1 MKVNFSI
8 SPRILAHLGEDLIKN
23 ESIALFELIKNSYD
37 ACARHCI
44 VDFNFQNGKL
54 QSLTIEDD
62 GVGMSMKILKTVWLV
77 VGTDNKKKK
86 LEPNECGRIPLGE
99 KGIGRLSIHKLGNK
113 IKLISK
119 AENSKEV
126 ELRIDWN
133 SLYSAK
139 NITDFSIDIEE
150 NPTSKTFKK
159 STGTKII
166 IEDLKADW
174 DRRQLREVHRNITSL
189 NSPFI
194 ENNNNYNDAFSVLAQ
209 SNTNVFEGLPD
220 FDDIKKNAL
229 YFGHCKMRGG
239 EIIEF
244 KYEFKPWSNL
254 ERVDS
259 GRTIKLKDLPEED
272 KNIKKWDAETRKFE
286 KIDLDESKVG
296 TIEFDIVI
304 FDTDAQIFS
313 YVNTEKTSL
322 RTYLREN
329 GGVRVYRDGVRVYNY
344 GERDNDWL
352 GIDLKR
358 VHRVG
363 GNVSNNIVIGSVKI
377 KRDSS
382 TGLVEKTNREGFI
395 ENEYYFDFVEA
406 VNYALSLIV
415 RQRNIDKALLA
426 TLYKKHRSIE
436 PVLSDLNEVMTLVE
450 EKVDNKDGTKDEI
463 LKYLYRVNDQY
474 KEVKEVLIKSANAGL
489 NLGIVIHELDKLIS
503 ELSGCIERNEKNK
516 AVRISLSLEKI
527 IQGYSAM
534 LKKSD
539 IRLHPLSEI
548 VSIALSNYEFRFID
562 HSISVISNWKDS
574 KLEAYLA
581 KAESISVV
589 TNLLDNAIFWLSYAR
604 KSQRYISVYITDQ
617 IKGYNS
623 IVVSDNGPGFN
634 LPLDVAVEPFQTGKP
649 HNIGSGLGLHIARE
663 MMSAM
668 NGKLLLIADEN
679 DIDFPKPVRENKVNK
694 AIIVLCFP
702 KEKK

>member
-8 SPRILAHLGEDLIKN
+8 SPRILSHLGEDLIKN

-37 ACARHCI
+37 ACAKHCI

-54 QSLTIEDD
+54 RSLTIEDD
-62 GVGMSMKILKTVWLV
+62 GFGMSSKIIETVWLV

-86 LEPNECGRIPLGE
+86 LEPNQCGRIPLGE

-113 IKLISK
+113 ITLISK
-119 AENSKEV
+119 TAGSSEI
-126 ELRIDWN
+126 ELSIDWN
-133 SLYSAK
+133 KLSNAK
-139 NITDFSIDIEE
+139 DINDFPIELIE
-150 NPTSKTFKK
+150 NVKPKTFLN

-166 IEDLKADW
+166 VEDLKTDW

-189 NSPFI
+189 NSPFSDG
-194 ENNNNYNDAFSVLAQ
+194 NDTFRVLAK

-220 FDDIKKNAL
+220 FEDIKNNAL
-229 YFGHCKMRGG
+229 YFGHCKMHGG
-239 EIIEF
+239 EIVEF
-244 KYEFKPWSNL
+244 KYEFKPWSSL
-254 ERVDS
+254 DRVDS
-259 GRTIKLKDLPEED
+259 GRKVELKDLLEED
-272 KNIKKWDAETRKFE
+272 KIIKKWNSETRKFE
-286 KIDLDESKVG
+286 DIDLDESKVG
-296 TIEFDIVI
+296 TIEFDIII

-313 YVNTEKTSL
+313 YVNTEKKAL
-322 RTYLREN
+322 KDYLREN

-395 ENEYYFDFVEA
+395 ENEHYFDFVEA

-415 RQRNIDKALLA
+415 RERNTDKTLLT
-426 TLYKKHRSIE
+426 TLYKKHRSVE

-450 EKVDNKDGTKDEI
+450 ERVDDKEIKDEI

-489 NLGIVIHELDKLIS
+489 NLGIVIHELDKLIA
-503 ELSGCIERNEKNK
+503 ELTGCIERNDKEK
-516 AVRISLSLEKI
+516 AIRISLSLEKI
-527 IQGYSAM
+527 IRGYSAM

-539 IRLHPLSEI
+539 IRLHSLSEI
-548 VSIALSNYEFRFID
+548 VSIALDNYEFRFLD
-562 HSISVISNWKDS
+562 HSINIISNWKNS
-574 KLEAYLA
+574 SLEAYLA

-604 KSQRYISVYITDQ
+604 KSDRYISVFITEQ

-623 IVVSDNGPGFN
+623 IVVSDNGPGFS

-649 HNIGSGLGLHIARE
+649 HNIGSGLGLHVAKE
-663 MMSAM
+663 MMIAM
-668 NGKLLLIADEN
+668 KGKLLLISDEN
-679 DIDFPKPVRENKVNK
+679 EIDFPKPIKDNKVNK
-694 AIIVLCFP
+694 AIVALCFP
-702 KEKK
+702 KEKQ

>member
-8 SPRILAHLGEDLIKN
+8 SPRILSHLGEDLIKN

-37 ACARHCI
+37 ACAKHCI

-54 QSLTIEDD
+54 KSLTIEDD
-62 GVGMSMKILKTVWLV
+62 GFGMSKDIIETVWLV
-77 VGTDNKKKK
+77 VGTDNKKKN
-86 LEPNECGRIPLGE
+86 LEPNQCGRIPLGE

-113 IKLISK
+113 ITIISK
-119 AENSKEV
+119 AKESNEIELSIDWSKLYTAKDINDFPIDLIENSQ
-126 ELRIDWN
+126 
-133 SLYSAK
+133 
-139 NITDFSIDIEE
+139 
-150 NPTSKTFKK
+150 SKTFLN

-166 IEDLKADW
+166 IENLKTDW

-189 NSPFI
+189 NSPFS
-194 ENNNNYNDAFSVLAQ
+194 EGNDAFSVLAT
-209 SNTNVFEGLPD
+209 SNTSVFEGLPD
-220 FDDIKKNAL
+220 FEDIKSNAL

-239 EIIEF
+239 EIVEF
-244 KYEFKPWSNL
+244 KYDFKPWNSL
-254 ERVDS
+254 DRVDS
-259 GRTIKLKDLPEED
+259 GRKVELKDLLEED
-272 KNIKKWDAETRKFE
+272 RLIKKWNSETRKFE
-286 KIDLDESKVG
+286 DIDLDESEVG

-313 YVNTEKTSL
+313 YVNTEKKAL
-322 RTYLREN
+322 KDYLREN

-382 TGLVEKTNREGFI
+382 TGLIEKTNREGFI
-395 ENEYYFDFVEA
+395 ENEHYFDFVEA

-415 RQRNIDKALLA
+415 RERNIDKALLT
-426 TLYKKHRSIE
+426 TLYKKHRSVE
-436 PVLSDLNEVMTLVE
+436 PVLSDLNEVMALVDE
-450 EKVDNKDGTKDEI
+450 RVDDKEIKDEI

-489 NLGIVIHELDKLIS
+489 NLGIVIHELDKLIA
-503 ELSGCIERNEKNK
+503 ELTGCIERNEKDK

-527 IQGYSAM
+527 IRGYSAM

-539 IRLHPLSEI
+539 IRLHSLSEI
-548 VSIALSNYEFRFID
+548 VSIALDNYEFRFLD
-562 HSISVISNWKDS
+562 HSINIISNWKNS
-574 KLEAYLA
+574 NLEAYLA

-604 KSQRYISVYITDQ
+604 KSDRYISVFITDQ

-623 IVVSDNGPGFN
+623 IVVSDNGPGFS

-649 HNIGSGLGLHIARE
+649 HNIGSGLGLHVAKE
-663 MMSAM
+663 MMTAM
-668 NGKLLLIADEN
+668 KGKLLLISDEN
-679 DIDFPKPVRENKVNK
+679 EIDFPKPVKDNRVNK
-694 AIIVLCFP
+694 AIVVLCFP

>member
-1 MKVNFSI
+1 MKLNFSI
-8 SPRILAHLGEDLIKN
+8 SPRILSHLGEDLIKN

-37 ACARHCI
+37 ACAEHCI
-44 VDFNFQNGKL
+44 VEFNFKNNRL
-54 QSLTIEDD
+54 EYLTIEDD
-62 GVGMSMKILKTVWLV
+62 GFGMNKEIIESIWLV

-86 LEPNECGRIPLGE
+86 LKLNQCNRIPLGE

-119 AENSKEV
+119 TSENNEV
-126 ELRIDWN
+126 ELTINWEN
-133 SLYSAK
+133 LYSAK
-139 NITDFSIDIEE
+139 NISDFPIDLVE
-150 NPTSKTFKK
+150 NFTPKVFKN

-166 IEDLKADW
+166 IEDLKANW
-174 DRRQLREVHRNITSL
+174 DRRQLREVYRNITSL
-189 NSPFI
+189 NSPFSD
-194 ENNNNYNDAFSVLAQ
+194 NNEVFRVLVQ

-229 YFGHCKMRGG
+229 YFCHCKMQGG
-239 EIIEF
+239 KIIEF
-244 KYEFKPWSNL
+244 KYEFKPWSTL
-254 ERVDS
+254 DKVDS
-259 GRTIKLKDLPEED
+259 GRKVELKDLHPED
-272 KNIKKWDAETRKFE
+272 MDLKKWDSDLRQYEN
-286 KIDLDESKVG
+286 IDLDKSKVG
-296 TIEFDIVI
+296 IIEFDIVI

-313 YVNTEKTSL
+313 YANTEKTAL
-322 RTYLREN
+322 KNYLREN
-329 GGVRVYRDGVRVYNY
+329 GGVRVYRDKIRVYNY

-395 ENEYYFDFVEA
+395 ENEHYFNFVEA

-415 RQRNIDKALLA
+415 RERNIDKALLS
-426 TLYKKHRSIE
+426 TLYKKHRSVE
-436 PVLSDLNEVMTLVE
+436 PVLSDLNEVIVLVE
-450 EKVDNKDGTKDEI
+450 ERVDNKELKGEI
-463 LKYLYRVNDQY
+463 LKYLYRVSDQY

-489 NLGIVIHELDKLIS
+489 NLGIVIHELDKLIA
-503 ELSGCIERNEKNK
+503 ELTGCIERNEKDK
-516 AVRISLSLEKI
+516 AIRISLSLEKI
-527 IQGYSAM
+527 IRGYSAM

-539 IRLHPLSEI
+539 IRLTPLSEV
-548 VSIALSNYEFRFID
+548 VSIALDNYEFRFSD
-562 HSISVISNWKDS
+562 HSINVIHNWKTS
-574 KLEAYLA
+574 KIEAYLA
-581 KAESISVV
+581 KAEAISVL

-604 KSQRYISVYITDQ
+604 KSKRYISVYITDE
-617 IKGYNS
+617 IREYNS

-649 HNIGSGLGLHIARE
+649 HNIGSGLGLHVAKE

-668 NGKLLLIADEN
+668 KGKLLLISDEN
-679 DIDFPKPVRENKVNK
+679 EINFPAFIRENEVNK
-694 AIIVLCFP
+694 AIVVLCFP

>member
-1 MKVNFSI
+1 MKLNFSI
-8 SPRILAHLGEDLIKN
+8 SPRILSHLGEDLIKN

-37 ACARHCI
+37 ACATHCI
-44 VDFNFQNGKL
+44 VDFNFENGKL
-54 QSLTIEDD
+54 KSLTVEDD
-62 GVGMSMKILKTVWLV
+62 GFGMNKKIIEDVWLV
-77 VGTDNKKKK
+77 VGTDNKKRK

-99 KGIGRLSIHKLGNK
+99 KGIGRLSIHKIGNK

-119 AENSKEV
+119 VRNSKEV

-133 SLYSAK
+133 KLHSAK
-139 NITDFSIDIEE
+139 KITDFSIDLEE
-150 NPTSKTFKK
+150 NSTAKTFKN

-189 NSPFI
+189 NSPLSD
-194 ENNNNYNDAFSVLAQ
+194 NKDTYRVLAN

-220 FDDIKKNAL
+220 FDDIKNNAL

-239 EIIEF
+239 EIVEF
-244 KYEFKPWSNL
+244 KYEFKPWNNL
-254 ERVDS
+254 DRVDS
-259 GRTIKLKDLPEED
+259 GRTVELSNLLDED
-272 KNIKKWDAETRKFE
+272 KIIKKWNSETRKFE
-286 KIDLDESKVG
+286 DIDLDESKVG

-313 YVNTEKTSL
+313 YVNTEKMAL
-322 RTYLREN
+322 KTYLREN

-363 GNVSNNIVIGSVKI
+363 GNVSNNIIIGAVKI

-382 TGLVEKTNREGFI
+382 KGLSEKTNREGFI
-395 ENEYYFDFVEA
+395 ENEHYFDFVEA

-415 RQRNIDKALLA
+415 RERNIDKALLTA
-426 TLYKKHRSIE
+426 LYKKHRSVE

-450 EKVDNKDGTKDEI
+450 NRVDNKEGVKDEI
-463 LKYLYRVNDQY
+463 LNYLYRVNDQY
-474 KEVKEVLIKSANAGL
+474 KEVKEILIKSANAGL
-489 NLGIVIHELDKLIS
+489 NLGIVIHELDKLIA
-503 ELSGCIERNEKNK
+503 ELTGSITRGEKEK
-516 AVRISLSLEKI
+516 SIRISLSLEKI
-527 IQGYSAM
+527 IRGYSAM

-539 IRLHPLSEI
+539 IKLQPLSEI
-548 VSIALSNYEFRFID
+548 VSIALDNYEFRFLD
-562 HSISVISNWKDS
+562 HSINVIHNCKNS
-574 KLEAYLA
+574 KVEAYLA
-581 KAESISVV
+581 KAEAISVI
-589 TNLLDNAIFWLSYAR
+589 TNLLDNSIFWLSYAR
-604 KSQRYISVYITDQ
+604 KNNRYISVYITDE
-617 IKGYNS
+617 IKDYNS
-623 IVVSDNGPGFN
+623 IIVSDNGPGFN

-649 HNIGSGLGLHIARE
+649 HNIGSGLGLHVAKE

-668 NGKLLLIADEN
+668 KGKLLLISDEN
-679 DIDFPKPVRENKVNK
+679 EIDFPKSIKENNVNK
-694 AIIVLCFP
+694 AIIALCFP

>member
-8 SPRILAHLGEDLIKN
+8 SPRILSHLGEDLIKN

-37 ACARHCI
+37 ACAKHCI

-54 QSLTIEDD
+54 RSLTIEDD
-62 GVGMSMKILKTVWLV
+62 GFGMSSKIIETVWLV

-86 LEPNECGRIPLGE
+86 LEPNQCGRIPLGE

-113 IKLISK
+113 ITLISK
-119 AENSKEV
+119 TEGSNEI
-126 ELRIDWN
+126 ELSIDWN
-133 SLYSAK
+133 KLSNAK
-139 NITDFSIDIEE
+139 DINDFPIELIE
-150 NPTSKTFKK
+150 NVKPKTFLN

-166 IEDLKADW
+166 VEDLKTDW

-189 NSPFI
+189 NSPFSDG
-194 ENNNNYNDAFSVLAQ
+194 NDTFRVLAK

-220 FDDIKKNAL
+220 FEDIKNNAL
-229 YFGHCKMRGG
+229 YFGHCKMHAG
-239 EIIEF
+239 EIVEF
-244 KYEFKPWSNL
+244 KYEFKPWSSL
-254 ERVDS
+254 DRVDS
-259 GRTIKLKDLPEED
+259 GRKVELKDLLDED
-272 KNIKKWDAETRKFE
+272 KIIKKWNSETRKFE
-286 KIDLDESKVG
+286 DIDLDESKVG
-296 TIEFDIVI
+296 TIEFDIII

-313 YVNTEKTSL
+313 YVNTEKKAL
-322 RTYLREN
+322 KDYLREN

-395 ENEYYFDFVEA
+395 ENEHYFDFVEA

-415 RQRNIDKALLA
+415 RERNTDKTLLT
-426 TLYKKHRSIE
+426 TLYKKHRSVE
-436 PVLSDLNEVMTLVE
+436 PVLSDLNEVMILVE
-450 EKVDNKDGTKDEI
+450 GKVDDKEIKDEI

-489 NLGIVIHELDKLIS
+489 NLGIVIHELDKLIA
-503 ELSGCIERNEKNK
+503 ELTGCIERNDKDK
-516 AVRISLSLEKI
+516 AIRISLSLEKI
-527 IQGYSAM
+527 IRGYSAM

-539 IRLHPLSEI
+539 IRLHSLSEI
-548 VSIALSNYEFRFID
+548 VSIALDNYEFRFLD
-562 HSISVISNWKDS
+562 HSINIISNWKNS
-574 KLEAYLA
+574 SLEAYLA

-604 KSQRYISVYITDQ
+604 KSDRYISVYITDQ

-623 IVVSDNGPGFN
+623 IIVSDNGPGFS

-649 HNIGSGLGLHIARE
+649 HNIGSGLGLHVAKE
-663 MMSAM
+663 MMIAM
-668 NGKLLLIADEN
+668 KGKLLLISDEN
-679 DIDFPKPVRENKVNK
+679 EIDFPKPIRDNKINK
-694 AIIVLCFP
+694 AIVALCFP
-702 KEKK
+702 KEKQ

>member
-8 SPRILAHLGEDLIKN
+8 SPRILSHLGEDLIKN

-37 ACARHCI
+37 ACAKHCI
-44 VDFNFQNGKL
+44 VDFNFQDGKL
-54 QSLTIEDD
+54 RSLTIEDD
-62 GVGMSMKILKTVWLV
+62 GFGMSSKIIKTVWLV

-113 IKLISK
+113 ITLISK
-119 AENSKEV
+119 TKGNNEI
-126 ELRIDWN
+126 ELSIDWN
-133 SLYSAK
+133 KLSSAK
-139 NITDFSIDIEE
+139 DINDFPIQLIE
-150 NPTSKTFKK
+150 NVKPKTFLN
-159 STGTKII
+159 SVGTKII
-166 IEDLKADW
+166 VEDLKTDW

-189 NSPFI
+189 NSPFSDG
-194 ENNNNYNDAFSVLAQ
+194 NDTFSVLAK
-209 SNTNVFEGLPD
+209 SNSNVFEGLPD
-220 FDDIKKNAL
+220 FEDIKNNAL
-229 YFGHCKMRGG
+229 YFGHCKMHGG
-239 EIIEF
+239 EIVEF
-244 KYEFKPWSNL
+244 KYEFKPWSSL
-254 ERVDS
+254 DRVDS
-259 GRTIKLKDLPEED
+259 GRKFELKDLLDED
-272 KNIKKWDAETRKFE
+272 KIIKKWNSDTRKFE
-286 KIDLDESKVG
+286 DIDLDESKVG
-296 TIEFDIVI
+296 TIEFDLII

-313 YVNTEKTSL
+313 YVNTEKKSL
-322 RTYLREN
+322 KDYLREN

-395 ENEYYFDFVEA
+395 ENEHYFDFVEA
-406 VNYALSLIV
+406 VNYALSLMV
-415 RQRNIDKALLA
+415 RERNIDKTLLT

-450 EKVDNKDGTKDEI
+450 EKVNDKEIKDEI

-489 NLGIVIHELDKLIS
+489 NLGIVIHELDKLIA
-503 ELSGCIERNEKNK
+503 ELTGCIERNDKDK
-516 AVRISLSLEKI
+516 AIRISLSLEKI
-527 IQGYSAM
+527 IRGYSAM

-539 IRLHPLSEI
+539 IRLNSLREI
-548 VSIALSNYEFRFID
+548 VSIALDNYEFRFLD
-562 HSISVISNWKDS
+562 HSINIISNWKNS
-574 KLEAYLA
+574 SLEAYLA
-581 KAESISVV
+581 KAEAISVV
-589 TNLLDNAIFWLSYAR
+589 TNLLDNSIFWLSYAR
-604 KSQRYISVYITDQ
+604 KSDRYISVFITEQ

-623 IVVSDNGPGFN
+623 IIVSDNGPGFS

-649 HNIGSGLGLHIARE
+649 HNIGSGLGLHVAKE
-663 MMSAM
+663 MMMAM
-668 NGKLLLIADEN
+668 KGKLLLISDEN
-679 DIDFPKPVRENKVNK
+679 EIDFPKPVKDNKVTK
-694 AIIVLCFP
+694 AIVALCFP
-702 KEKK
+702 KEKQ

>member
-8 SPRILAHLGEDLIKN
+8 SPRILSHLGEDLIKN

-37 ACARHCI
+37 ACAKHCI

-54 QSLTIEDD
+54 RSLTIEDD
-62 GVGMSMKILKTVWLV
+62 GFGMNSKIIETVWLV

-86 LEPNECGRIPLGE
+86 LEPNQCGRIPLGE

-113 IKLISK
+113 ITLISK
-119 AENSKEV
+119 TKGSNEI
-126 ELRIDWN
+126 ELSIDWN
-133 SLYSAK
+133 KLSNAK
-139 NITDFSIDIEE
+139 DINDFPIELIE
-150 NPTSKTFKK
+150 NVKPKTFLN

-166 IEDLKADW
+166 VEDLKTDW

-189 NSPFI
+189 NSPFS
-194 ENNNNYNDAFSVLAQ
+194 EGNDTFRVLAK

-220 FDDIKKNAL
+220 FEDIKNNAL
-229 YFGHCKMRGG
+229 YFGHCKMHGG
-239 EIIEF
+239 EIVEF
-244 KYEFKPWSNL
+244 KYEFKPWSSL
-254 ERVDS
+254 DRVDS
-259 GRTIKLKDLPEED
+259 GRKVELKDLLDED
-272 KNIKKWDAETRKFE
+272 KIIKKWNSETRKFE
-286 KIDLDESKVG
+286 DIDLDESKVG
-296 TIEFDIVI
+296 TIEFDIII

-313 YVNTEKTSL
+313 YVNAEKTAL
-322 RTYLREN
+322 KTYLREN

-377 KRDSS
+377 KRASS

-415 RQRNIDKALLA
+415 RERNTDKALLT
-426 TLYKKHRSIE
+426 TLYKKHRSVE

-450 EKVDNKDGTKDEI
+450 DKVDNKEVKDEI

-489 NLGIVIHELDKLIS
+489 NLGIVIHELDKLIA
-503 ELSGCIERNEKNK
+503 ELTGCIERNDKDK
-516 AVRISLSLEKI
+516 AIRISISLEKI
-527 IQGYSAM
+527 IRGYSAM

-539 IRLHPLSEI
+539 IRLHSLSEI
-548 VSIALSNYEFRFID
+548 VSIALDNYEFRFLD
-562 HSISVISNWKDS
+562 HSINIISNWKNS
-574 KLEAYLA
+574 SLGAYLA

-604 KSQRYISVYITDQ
+604 KSDRYISVFITEQ

-623 IVVSDNGPGFN
+623 IVVSDNGPGFS

-649 HNIGSGLGLHIARE
+649 HNIGSGLGLHVAKE
-663 MMSAM
+663 MMMAM
-668 NGKLLLIADEN
+668 KGKLLLISDEN
-679 DIDFPKPVRENKVNK
+679 EIDFPKPIKDNKVNK
-694 AIIVLCFP
+694 AIVALCFP
-702 KEKK
+702 KEKQ